1 VAAAAAVDGGGF
13 RFCGGGRRRREN
25 SGLPFCERCSHHITF
40 GSGLIDDPSPSLV
53 LLLLLLDD
61 MTTGCL
67 GRTER
72 TCTAVFNEVARLVFL
87 FDFLFFFF
95 FFQGKKRSR
104 SLAAIHLVIE
114 SMSPADTSTSIGT
127 QDT

>member
-1 VAAAAAVDGGGF
+1 LTVAVFGF
-13 RFCGGGRRRREN
+13 VAEEEEEEEN

-40 GSGLIDDPSPSLV
+40 GSGLIDDPSPSL

-114 SMSPADTSTSIGT
+114 SMSPADTSTSIDT